1 MQKVSNKN
9 LVANLWTVPE
19 RLRLRR
25 GQGRV
30 GVAPAGGGGAAA
42 GARGRLT
49 NQR

>member
-1 MQKVSNKN
+1 MQKVINKN

-19 RLRLRR
+19 RLRR
-25 GQGRV
+25 GRGRV

-42 GARGRLT
+42 GGRGRLT